1 MNKKLETNESNAAKE
16 FARLLDESM
25 QRIEDQLNNN
35 IIKNLNDITSR
46 VKDLEFLD
54 DKFRSTE
61 ASIKSNFENVCATL
75 NEHIEVLAD

>member
-16 FARLLDESM
+16 FARLLDESI

-35 IIKNLNDITSR
+35 IIKSMNDITSR

-54 DKFRSTE
+54 DKFKNTE
-61 ASIKSNFENVCATL
+61 ANLKKNFDNVSATL
-75 NEHIEVLAD
+75 NEHI